1 MAPSLPCRVCL
12 DINPMCQTARW
23 RVDVVGNDKIE
34 YTLPFNFQEL
44 ISSSRA
50 CSFCFLIRE
59 GAQAIRREAATLH
72 RNGHYNSTIKR
83 GQIIVQRSASLEIE
97 MIRDKDSAGDE
108 VWSRIQLFV
117 ADKDNEVGG
126 ICSRPTIS
134 DSGYFGVLGIAR
146 NVPTLISTKTH
157 ITLIDS
163 WINNCRKNHS
173 SCDIAT
179 TSQLPSRL
187 LDISGSEHGI
197 YLVETRD
204 LPSSVNR
211 PSYATL
217 SHCWGSNH
225 IIKTTSS
232 TIKSFYGGIR
242 KADLPA
248 TFQDAISVVRALGLR
263 FIWIDSLCIVQDSLD
278 DWKHESVLMASIYSN
293 CYVNIAATGAADS
306 SKGCL
311 APRSPLHRSI
321 PLFAKGLL
329 QPETEDKNIFVRH
342 SLNGLH
348 QFYSTPTILRNEATG
363 SWGKEKQEAPL
374 LSRAWIFQER
384 YLAPRTLHFCSSEL
398 VMECRKELRCECTGL
413 DSIASN
419 PLRDV
424 QDISYDSWLRA
435 VEEFSRLR
443 LSHETDRLSALLGIA
458 KVFHARLMSTYL
470 RGLWGED
477 LARGLLWDVTRYEN
491 VHTSASPLNLPPKR
505 QNREVAPTW
514 SWASMVMIEGIGIVF
529 PAAHDASFSKN
540 PQFYPSKHASL
551 PTMSPG
557 TSPFETFLEAKTICV
572 NTECFFAT
580 VFLPETEENTMLVFD
595 ADVEDMILI
604 SMYDMNLDIPLH
616 PGGHQEQSWEV
627 CCLLLGS
634 MTEKNYELNE
644 EAKFLCTLV
653 VRFNSVIGAWERIGV
668 LDVRKDDANYS
679 SIGEQ
684 EFDLM

>member
-1 MAPSLPCRVCL
+1 MASQC
-12 DINPMCQTARW
+12 
-23 RVDVVGNDKIE
+23 
-34 YTLPFNFQEL
+34 
-44 ISSSRA
+44 
-50 CSFCFLIRE
+50 
-59 GAQAIRREAATLH
+59 GAQAIRRDATTLH

-83 GQIIVQRSASLEIE
+83 GRIIVQRSASLEIE
-97 MIRDKDSAGDE
+97 MIRDRDGAGDE
-108 VWSRIQLFV
+108 VWSRLQLFV

-126 ICSRPTIS
+126 ICLRPTIS
-134 DSGYFGVLGIAR
+134 DSGYFGVLGIAT
-146 NVPTLISTKTH
+146 NVPPLTSTKTH
-157 ITLIDS
+157 ITLINS
-163 WINNCRKNHS
+163 WIRNCRKNHL

-187 LDISGSEHGI
+187 LDISGSEHDI

-211 PSYATL
+211 PSYTTL

-225 IIKTTSS
+225 IIQTTSS
-232 TIKSFYGGIR
+232 TIKILYGGIR

-311 APRSPLHRSI
+311 APRNPLHRSI
-321 PLFAKGLL
+321 PLFAKCLL
-329 QPETEDKNIFVRH
+329 QPETEDK
-342 SLNGLH
+342 
-348 QFYSTPTILRNEATG
+348 
-363 SWGKEKQEAPL
+363 K
-374 LSRAWIFQER
+374 
-384 YLAPRTLHFCSSEL
+384 L

-413 DSIASN
+413 DSITSN

-443 LSHETDRLSALLGIA
+443 LSHETDRSSALLGIA

-491 VHTSASPLNLPPKR
+491 VHTSASPFNSPPKR
-505 QNREVAPTW
+505 QNREIAPTW
-514 SWASMVMIEGIGIVF
+514 SWASMVMIEGIGIIF

-540 PQFYPSKHASL
+540 PQFYSSKHAS
-551 PTMSPG
+551 PPATSPG
-557 TSPFETFLEAKTICV
+557 TSSFENLLGTKKICV
-572 NTECFFAT
+572 NTEYFFAT
-580 VFLPETEENTMLVFD
+580 VFLPETEKNMMLLFD
-595 ADVEDMILI
+595 ADIEDTILMSI
-604 SMYDMNLDIPLH
+604 YDMNLDIPLH
-616 PGGHQEQSWEV
+616 PGGHREQSWEV

-634 MTEKNYELNE
+634 MTEKSYELNE
-644 EAKFLCTLV
+644 EAEFLCTLV
-653 VRFNSVIGAWERIGV
+653 VRCNSVIRAWERIGV
-668 LDVRKDDANYS
+668 LDVRKDDVNDS
-679 SIGEQ
+679 TIGER
-684 EFDLM
+684 EFNLM

>member
-12 DINPMCQTARW
+12 NINPMCQTARW
-23 RVDVVGNDKIE
+23 RVDVLGNEKIE
-34 YTLPFNFQEL
+34 YTLPFDFREL

-50 CSFCFLIRE
+50 CSFCFLIRV
-59 GAQAIRREAATLH
+59 GAQAIRRDAATLH

-83 GQIIVQRSASLEIE
+83 GRIIVQRSAPLEIE
-97 MIRDKDSAGDE
+97 MIRDKDGAGDE
-108 VWSRIQLFV
+108 VWSRLQLFV

-126 ICSRPTIS
+126 ICLRPTIS
-134 DSGYFGVLGIAR
+134 DSGYFGVLGIAT
-146 NVPTLISTKTH
+146 NVPPLISTKTH
-157 ITLIDS
+157 ITLINS
-163 WINNCRKNHS
+163 WISNCRKNHL

-187 LDISGSEHGI
+187 LDISGSEHDI

-225 IIKTTSS
+225 TIQTTSS
-232 TIKSFYGGIR
+232 TIKIFYGGIR

-248 TFQDAISVVRALGLR
+248 AFQDAISVVRALGLR

-278 DWKHESVLMASIYSN
+278 DWKHESVLMASTYSN

-311 APRSPLHRSI
+311 APRNPLHRSI

-329 QPETEDKNIFVRH
+329 QPETEDKSIFVRH

-348 QFYSTPTILRNEATG
+348 QFFSTPTILRHETTG
-363 SWGKEKQEAPL
+363 SRGKEKQEAPL
-374 LSRAWIFQER
+374 LSRAWVFQER

-413 DSIASN
+413 DSMASN

-458 KVFHARLMSTYL
+458 NVFHARLMSTYF
-470 RGLWGED
+470 RGLWGKD

-491 VHTSASPLNLPPKR
+491 VHTSASPFNSPLKR

-514 SWASMVMIEGIGIVF
+514 SWASMVMIEGIGIIF

-540 PQFYPSKHASL
+540 PQFYLSKHASL

-557 TSPFETFLEAKTICV
+557 TSSFETFLETKTICV
-572 NTECFFAT
+572 NSEYFFAT
-580 VFLPETEENTMLVFD
+580 VILPETENTMLVFD
-595 ADVEDMILI
+595 TDIEDVILI

-616 PGGHQEQSWEV
+616 PGGHREQSWEV

-644 EAKFLCTLV
+644 EAEFLCTLV

-668 LDVRKDDANYS
+668 LDVRKDDVNYS
-679 SIGEQ
+679 SIGER
-684 EFDLM
+684 EFNLM

>member
-1 MAPSLPCRVCL
+1 
-12 DINPMCQTARW
+12 MCQTARW

-34 YTLPFNFQEL
+34 YTLPFNIREL
-44 ISSSRA
+44 MLSSRA
-50 CSFCFLIRE
+50 CSFCFLIKG
-59 GAQAIRREAATLH
+59 GAQAIRRDAASLH
-72 RNGHYNSTIKR
+72 RESHCSLIGKR
-83 GQIIVQRSASLEIE
+83 GRIIVQKSAPLEIE
-97 MIRDKDSAGDE
+97 LIRDKHGVGEE
-108 VWSRIQLFV
+108 VLSRLQFFV
-117 ADKDNEVGG
+117 ADKDDEVGG
-126 ICSRPTIS
+126 ICLRPIIS
-134 DSGYFGVLGIAR
+134 DSGNFGVLGIAR
-146 NVPTLISTKTH
+146 NLPTLISTKTH
-157 ITLIDS
+157 ITLINS
-163 WINNCRKNHS
+163 WISNCRKNHS

-187 LDISGSEHGI
+187 LDISGSEDDI

-204 LPSSVNR
+204 LPSSANR

-217 SHCWGSNH
+217 SHCWGSNR
-225 IIKTTSS
+225 IIQTTSS
-232 TIKSFYGGIR
+232 TIKSFYSGIR

-278 DWKHESVLMASIYSN
+278 DWKHESILMASIYSN

-311 APRSPLHRSI
+311 APRNPLYRSI
-321 PLFAKGLL
+321 PLFTKGLL
-329 QPETEDKNIFVRH
+329 KPESEDKSIFVRH
-342 SLNGLH
+342 SLNRHH
-348 QFYSTPTILRNEATG
+348 QFYSTPTILRNETTS

-470 RGLWGED
+470 RGLWAED
-477 LARGLLWDVTRYEN
+477 LARGLLWDVTRYET

-514 SWASMVMIEGIGIVF
+514 SWASMVMTEGIGIIF

-540 PQFYPSKHASL
+540 PQFYPAKPASL
-551 PTMSPG
+551 RTMSLG
-557 TSPFETFLEAKTICV
+557 TSSFDTFLETKIICV
-572 NTECFFAT
+572 NAKYIFAT
-580 VFLPETEENTMLVFD
+580 VFLSEKEENTMLLFD
-595 ADVEDMILI
+595 AGIEDMILI
-604 SMYDMNLDIPLH
+604 SIYEMNLDIPLH
-616 PGGHQEQSWEV
+616 PGGLSQEQSWKV
-627 CCLLLGS
+627 CCLILGS
-634 MTEKNYELNE
+634 MTERNYELNE
-644 EAKFLCTLV
+644 EAEFLCTLV
-653 VRFNSVIGAWERIGV
+653 VRFNSIVDAWERIGV
-668 LDVRKDDANYS
+668 LDVRKDDANHS
-679 SIGEQ
+679 SIGERV
-684 EFDLM
+684 FNLM